1 MLMCIKWFISL
12 FCSCYQCKA
21 WLTRRSGRYQK
32 RRRGVKEEN
41 GKEEE
46 EINMRTG
53 FLQKTTYL
61 CYCLSLKCEIRFCPI
76 MV

>member
-1 MLMCIKWFISL
+1 MVYNFVL

-21 WLTRRSGRYQK
+21 WVTRRSGGYQK

-46 EINMRTG
+46 KMIYMEYWG
-53 FLQKTTYL
+53 FARRQHVVYVSVWLWNVK
-61 CYCLSLKCEIRFCPI
+61 
-76 MV
+76 

>member
-21 WLTRRSGRYQK
+21 WVTRRSGRYQK

-46 EINMRTG
+46 EINMEHWVFATHN
-53 FLQKTTYL
+53 FY
-61 CYCLSLKCEIRFCPI
+61 
-76 MV
+76 MVVFDSEM